1 MFVSYSRKGD
11 RTYARLVTSRRVDG
25 KVVKETSNLGRVVD
39 RERHVFRSRE
49 RGTSA
54 FDPKR
59 GEFGPAPA
67 GGWPVPPERL
77 VLDFGDAWAPGSLAT
92 SEGLWGGAGRGV
104 AGGLRRAR
112 VSVPALR
119 AGPLRPRCLAGG
131 WWEGSWARVAYPSA
145 RLASQRVSE
154 LLGRVGD
161 EAAQRRFFDAYLAW
175 VADMADGTARVSVDS
190 TGLPN
195 SSRMPLTAI
204 SNHNGEVSEE
214 CRLTYV
220 LEQSTGLPVY
230 LRVAA
235 GNVVDVTTLE
245 RTFAELEVA
254 GLPASW
260 AVLDAGY
267 WSAGNVRAM
276 DEAGIKF
283 LTRPGPNVRA
293 YRDVVAERLT
303 TVREAD
309 KLVAHGGRHVY
320 VDRSE
325 AELVPGV
332 RGWLYLCVDM
342 QTRSQEQHRLF
353 ARAGRRGLSAGEV
366 HGRMGRMGVFV
377 LASTADIAAPDVL
390 DAYYARQRIEQVFDV
405 GKNYASLLPLRARSE
420 EAPGATCRPR
430 SARRRCCA
438 ACSRGS
444 PRGHRR
450 CRRRWRPRATRSARH
465 ATTRQSPASP
475 RRPRTSS
482 IGRSAPSARWRFRSS
497 VVRIRVGK
505 SG

>member
-1 MFVSYSRKGD
+1 MFVSYSSKGD
-11 RTYARLVTSRRVDG
+11 AVYARLVTSRRVDG

-39 RERHVFRSRE
+39 REGHVFRSRE
-49 RGTSA
+49 RGTFT
-54 FDPKR
+54 FDPR
-59 GEFGPAPA
+59 TGEFGPAPS
-67 GGWPVPPERL
+67 GGWPRPAERL
-77 VLDFGDAWAPGSLAT
+77 VLDFGDAWALDSLAS
-92 SEGLWGGAGRGV
+92 SEGLW
-104 AGGLRRAR
+104 
-112 VSVPALR
+112 PALD
-119 AGPLRPRCLAGG
+119 AASPADSDELRCLCLHYALAPSQPNCLAGC

-154 LLGRVGD
+154 LLRRVGD

-175 VADMADGTARVSVDS
+175 VAGMADGSARVSVDS

-204 SNHNGEVSEE
+204 SNHNGEAGEGR
-214 CRLTYV
+214 RLTYV
-220 LEQSTGLPVY
+220 PGQSTALPAC

-245 RTFAELEVA
+245 RTFAELGAV

-293 YRDVVAERLT
+293 YREVVAERPA

-309 KLVAHGGRHVY
+309 KLVAHGGRYVY
-320 VDRSE
+320 ADRSE

-332 RGWLYLCVDM
+332 RGRPCPRENAR
-342 QTRSQEQHRLF
+342 TRGRGRHGLF

-366 HGRMGRMGVFV
+366 HGRTERMGALV
-377 LASTADIAAPDVL
+377 LASTAGIAAPDVPG
-390 DAYYARQRIEQVFDV
+390 AYYARQRIEQVFDV
-405 GKNYASLLPLRARSE
+405 GKNYASLLPLRVHSE
-420 EAPGATCRPR
+420 EAPGGHLPPALCATALLCRLQSRIPAGASSMPQALAAAR
-430 SARRRCCA
+430 NQKCKACDDKAVTCEPTSAA
-438 ACSRGS
+438 NELY
-444 PRGHRR
+444 
-450 CRRRWRPRATRSARH
+450 RA
-465 ATTRQSPASP
+465 
-475 RRPRTSS
+475 
-482 IGRSAPSARWRFRSS
+482 IGAKCPVEVPF
-497 VVRIRVGK
+497 VCGK
-505 SG
+505 N

>member
-11 RTYARLVTSRRVDG
+11 KTYARMVTSRRVG
-25 KVVKETSNLGRVVD
+25 GVVVKETSNLGRVVD

-54 FDPKR
+54 FDPKT

-67 GGWPVPPERL
+67 GDWPAPPERL
-77 VLDFGDAWAPGSLAT
+77 VLDFGDAWALDSLAT
-92 SEGLWGGAGRGV
+92 SEGLWGAPGAASPSDSDEPGC
-104 AGGLRRAR
+104 LCLHY
-112 VSVPALR
+112 AL
-119 AGPLRPRCLAGG
+119 APSQPNCLAGC

-154 LLGRVGD
+154 LPGRVGD

-195 SSRMPLTAI
+195 SSRMPPAAI
-204 SNHNGEVSEE
+204 SNHNGEAGEE

-220 LEQSTGLPVY
+220 PGQSTALPAC

-235 GNVVDVTTLE
+235 GNVVDAATPG
-245 RTFAELEVA
+245 RTFAELGAA

-267 WSAGNVRAM
+267 WSAGNVRATGL
-276 DEAGIKF
+276 AGIKF
-283 LTRPGPNVRA
+283 PARLGPNVRA
-293 YRDVVAERLT
+293 YREVVAERLT

-320 VDRSE
+320 ADRSE

-332 RGWLYLCVDM
+332 RGWPCLCVDM
-342 QTRSQEQHRLF
+342 QARGQEQHRPF

-366 HGRMGRMGVFV
+366 HGRMERMGALVP
-377 LASTADIAAPDVL
+377 ASTAGMAAPDAPG
-390 DAYYARQRIEQVFDV
+390 AYCARQRIEQVFDV
-405 GKNYASLLPLRARSE
+405 GKNYASLLPPRARSE
-420 EAPGATCRPR
+420 EALRGHLLLTFCATALLCRPR
-430 SARRRCCA
+430 PGIPAGASSMPQALAAARNQRRKACDDKAVTCEPTSAA
-438 ACSRGS
+438 SELY
-444 PRGHRR
+444 
-450 CRRRWRPRATRSARH
+450 RA
-465 ATTRQSPASP
+465 
-475 RRPRTSS
+475 
-482 IGRSAPSARWRFRSS
+482 IGAKCPVEVPF
-497 VVRIRVGK
+497 VCGK
-505 SG
+505 N

>member
-11 RTYARLVTSRRVDG
+11 KTYARMAASRRVG
-25 KVVKETSNLGRVVD
+25 GVVVKETSNLGRVVD

-49 RGTSA
+49 RGTFT
-54 FDPKR
+54 FDPKT

-67 GGWPVPPERL
+67 GDWPAPPERL
-77 VLDFGDAWAPGSLAT
+77 VLDFGDAWALDSLAT
-92 SEGLWGGAGRGV
+92 SEGLWGALD
-104 AGGLRRAR
+104 AASPSDSDELRCLCLHY
-112 VSVPALR
+112 AL
-119 AGPLRPRCLAGG
+119 APSQPNCLAGC

-154 LLGRVGD
+154 LLRRVGD

-245 RTFAELEVA
+245 RTFAELGAA

-283 LTRPGPNVRA
+283 LTRLRPNVRA
-293 YRDVVAERLT
+293 YREVVAERLT

-309 KLVAHGGRHVY
+309 KLVAHGGRYVY

-342 QTRSQEQHRLF
+342 QTRSQEQHRPF
-353 ARAGRRGLSAGEV
+353 ARAGRRGPAPEEV
-366 HGRMGRMGVFV
+366 HGRTGRMGALA
-377 LASTADIAAPDVL
+377 LASTAGMAAPD
-390 DAYYARQRIEQVFDV
+390 APGAHCARQRIEQAFDV
-405 GKNYASLLPLRARSE
+405 GKDHASPLPPRAHPE
-420 EAPGATCRPR
+420 EAPG
-430 SARRRCCA
+430 
-438 ACSRGS
+438 
-444 PRGHRR
+444 GHLL
-450 CRRRWRPRATRSARH
+450 PAFRATAPPCGPRPGMPAKATPMPQALAAARNQKRE
-465 ATTRQSPASP
+465 ACGSKAVTCEP
-475 RRPRTSS
+475 TSS
-482 IGRSAPSARWRFRSS
+482 ANELYRAIGAVCP
-497 VVRIRVGK
+497 VEIPLPCGK
-505 SG
+505 K

>member
-1 MFVSYSRKGD
+1 MLAGCSRRGD
-11 RTYARLVTSRRVDG
+11 RAYARLVTSRRVDG
-25 KVVKETSNLGRVVD
+25 RVARETSDLGRVVD
-39 RERHVFRSRE
+39 RRRNVFRSRE
-49 RGTSA
+49 RGTFT
-54 FDPKR
+54 FDPGT

-77 VLDFGDAWAPGSLAT
+77 VLDFGDAWALDSLAT
-92 SEGLWGGAGRGV
+92 SEGLWSALD
-104 AGGLRRAR
+104 AA
-112 VSVPALR
+112 SPADSAEL
-119 AGPLRPRCLAGG
+119 RCLCMHYALAPSQPNCLASG

-204 SNHNGEVSEE
+204 PDHNGEVSEE

-245 RTFAELEVA
+245 RTFAEPGVA

-260 AVLDAGY
+260 APPGAGH

-276 DEAGIKF
+276 GPAGIRF
-283 LTRPGPNVRA
+283 LTRPEPDARPHE
-293 YRDVVAERLT
+293 RVVAERLGGI
-303 TVREAD
+303 RKARN
-309 KLVAHGGRHVY
+309 LVAHGGRHARA
-320 VDRSE
+320 DRSE

-332 RGWLYLCVDM
+332 RGWPCLCLD
-342 QTRSQEQHRLF
+342 TRARGRERHRPF
-353 ARAGRRGLSAGEV
+353 ARAGRRGPAPEEV
-366 HGRMGRMGVFV
+366 HGRTGRMGALV
-377 LASTADIAAPDVL
+377 LASTADMAAPD
-390 DAYYARQRIEQVFDV
+390 APGAHCARQRIEQAFDV
-405 GKNYASLLPLRARSE
+405 GKDHASPLPPRVRPEETPGGHLLPAFC
-420 EAPGATCRPR
+420 ATALLCRPR
-430 SARRRCCA
+430 PGMPAKATPMPQALAAARNQKCKVYGSKVITCEPTSAA
-438 ACSRGS
+438 NELY
-444 PRGHRR
+444 
-450 CRRRWRPRATRSARH
+450 RA
-465 ATTRQSPASP
+465 
-475 RRPRTSS
+475 
-482 IGRSAPSARWRFRSS
+482 IGAVCP
-497 VVRIRVGK
+497 VEIPLPCGK
-505 SG
+505 K

>member
-1 MFVSYSRKGD
+1 M
-11 RTYARLVTSRRVDG
+11 AR
-25 KVVKETSNLGRVVD
+25 ETSNLGRVVD

-54 FDPKR
+54 FDPKT

-67 GGWPVPPERL
+67 GDWPAPPEGL
-77 VLDFGDAWAPGSLAT
+77 VLDFGDAWALDSLAT
-92 SEGLWGGAGRGV
+92 SEGLWGALD
-104 AGGLRRAR
+104 AASPSDSDELRCLCLHY
-112 VSVPALR
+112 AL
-119 AGPLRPRCLAGG
+119 APSQPNCLAGC

-154 LLGRVGD
+154 LLRRVGD

-204 SNHNGEVSEE
+204 SNHNGEAGEE

-220 LEQSTGLPVY
+220 LEQSTALPVY

-245 RTFAELEVA
+245 RTFAELGAA

-293 YRDVVAERLT
+293 YREVVAERLT

-309 KLVAHGGRHVY
+309 KLVAHGGRYVY

-342 QTRSQEQHRLF
+342 QARSQEQHRLF

-366 HGRMGRMGVFV
+366 HGRMERMGALV
-377 LASTADIAAPDVL
+377 LASTAGMAAPDAPG
-390 DAYYARQRIEQVFDV
+390 AYYARQRIERVFDV
-405 GKNYASLLPLRARSE
+405 GRSHASLLPPRARSE
-420 EAPGATCRPR
+420 EAPGGTCRPR
-430 SARRRCCA
+430 SARRRRRA
-438 ACSRGS
+438 ARGRGS

-450 CRRRWRPRATRSARH
+450 CRRRWRPRATRGARH

-497 VVRIRVGK
+497 VVRIRVGNYGLPRIN
-505 SG
+505 SFRLIWHQPWRQ

>member
-11 RTYARLVTSRRVDG
+11 KTYARMVTSRRVG
-25 KVVKETSNLGRVVD
+25 GVVVKETSNLGRVVD

-49 RGTSA
+49 RGTFT
-54 FDPKR
+54 FDPKT

-67 GGWPVPPERL
+67 GDWPAPPERL
-77 VLDFGDAWAPGSLAT
+77 VLDFGDAWALDSLAT
-92 SEGLWGGAGRGV
+92 SEGLWGALD
-104 AGGLRRAR
+104 AASPSDSDELRCLCLHY
-112 VSVPALR
+112 AL
-119 AGPLRPRCLAGG
+119 APSQPNCLAGC

-154 LLGRVGD
+154 LLRRVGD

-175 VADMADGTARVSVDS
+175 VADMADGTARVSAGP

-195 SSRMPLTAI
+195 SSRMPPAATPD
-204 SNHNGEVSEE
+204 HNGEAGEE

-220 LEQSTGLPVY
+220 PGQSTAPSAC

-235 GNVVDVTTLE
+235 GNVVDAATPG
-245 RTFAELEVA
+245 RTFAELGAA

-283 LTRPGPNVRA
+283 PARPGPNVRA
-293 YRDVVAERLT
+293 YRDVVAERPA

-309 KLVAHGGRHVY
+309 KLVAHGGRRACA
-320 VDRSE
+320 DRSE

-332 RGWLYLCVDM
+332 RGWPCLCVDM
-342 QTRSQEQHRLF
+342 QARGQEQHRLF

-366 HGRMGRMGVFV
+366 HGRMERMGAFV
-377 LASTADIAAPDVL
+377 LASTAGMAAPDVL

-405 GKNYASLLPLRARSE
+405 GKNYASLLPLRVHSE
-420 EAPGATCRPR
+420 EAL
-430 SARRRCCA
+430 
-438 ACSRGS
+438 
-444 PRGHRR
+444 RGHLPPAFCATALL
-450 CRRRWRPRATRSARH
+450 CRLQSRIPAGASSMPQALAAARNQKCKACDDKAVTCEPTSAANELYRA
-465 ATTRQSPASP
+465 
-475 RRPRTSS
+475 
-482 IGRSAPSARWRFRSS
+482 IGAKCPVEVPF
-497 VVRIRVGK
+497 VCGK
-505 SG
+505 N

>member
-11 RTYARLVTSRRVDG
+11 KTYAKMVTSRRIG
-25 KVVKETSNLGRVVD
+25 GVVAGETSNLGRVVD

-49 RGTSA
+49 RGTFT
-54 FDPKR
+54 FDPKT

-67 GGWPVPPERL
+67 GDWPAPPERL
-77 VLDFGDAWAPGSLAT
+77 VLDFGDAWALDSLAT
-92 SEGLWGGAGRGV
+92 SEGLWGAPGAASPSDSDEPGCLCPRY
-104 AGGLRRAR
+104 
-112 VSVPALR
+112 AL
-119 AGPLRPRCLAGG
+119 APSQPNCLAGC

-145 RLASQRVSE
+145 RLASQRAGE
-154 LLGRVGD
+154 LPGRVGD

-220 LEQSTGLPVY
+220 LEQSTALPVY

-245 RTFAELEVA
+245 RTFAELGAA

-260 AVLDAGY
+260 AVLGAGY

-309 KLVAHGGRHVY
+309 KLVAHGGRYVC

-332 RGWLYLCVDM
+332 RGWPCLCVDM
-342 QTRSQEQHRLF
+342 QARGQEQHRLF

-366 HGRMGRMGVFV
+366 HGRTGRMGAFV
-377 LASTADIAAPDVL
+377 LASTAGIAAPDVL

-405 GKNYASLLPLRARSE
+405 GKNYASLLPLRVHSE
-420 EAPGATCRPR
+420 EAL
-430 SARRRCCA
+430 
-438 ACSRGS
+438 
-444 PRGHRR
+444 RGHLLLTFCATALL
-450 CRRRWRPRATRSARH
+450 CRLQSRIPAGASSMPQALAAARNQKCKVYDDKVITCEPTSAANELYRA
-465 ATTRQSPASP
+465 
-475 RRPRTSS
+475 
-482 IGRSAPSARWRFRSS
+482 IGAKCPVEVPF
-497 VVRIRVGK
+497 VCGK
-505 SG
+505 N

>member
-39 RERHVFRSRE
+39 RRRNVFRSRE
-49 RGTSA
+49 RGTFT
-54 FDPKR
+54 FDPKT

-67 GGWPVPPERL
+67 GDWPAPPERL
-77 VLDFGDAWAPGSLAT
+77 VLDFGDAWALDSLAT
-92 SEGLWGGAGRGV
+92 SEGLWGALD
-104 AGGLRRAR
+104 AASPSDSDELRCLCLHY
-112 VSVPALR
+112 AL
-119 AGPLRPRCLAGG
+119 APSQPNCLAGC

-154 LLGRVGD
+154 LLRRVGD

-220 LEQSTGLPVY
+220 LEQSTALPVY

-245 RTFAELEVA
+245 RTFAELGAA

-283 LTRPGPNVRA
+283 LTRLRPNVRA

-309 KLVAHGGRHVY
+309 KLVAHGGRYVY

-405 GKNYASLLPLRARSE
+405 GKNYASLLPLRVHSE
-420 EAPGATCRPR
+420 ETL
-430 SARRRCCA
+430 
-438 ACSRGS
+438 
-444 PRGHRR
+444 RGHLLLTFCATALL
-450 CRRRWRPRATRSARH
+450 CRLQSRMPAKATPMPQALAAARNQKCKVYGSKVI
-465 ATTRQSPASP
+465 TCEP
-475 RRPRTSS
+475 TSS
-482 IGRSAPSARWRFRSS
+482 ANELYRAIGAVCP
-497 VVRIRVGK
+497 VEIPLPCGK
-505 SG
+505 K